1 MKLCFAAASTVS
13 TLATTTDP
21 TKWEEAEGKFW
32 ELYWGELAVVENEDV
47 AQKMFDFGTKLKTES
62 PAALP
67 AKDLVVPSIRIAHA
81 CRELIKDSWNVPL
94 ITLPKNLFE

>member
-1 MKLCFAAASTVS
+1 MLCFAAASTVS

-21 TKWEEAEGKFW
+21 TKWEEAEGKFG
-32 ELYWGELAVVENEDV
+32 ELDWGELAVVENEDV